1 VSGDSADVR
10 PTVIEVV
17 SDVVCPWCFIGKRRL
32 EKALALLSRQ
42 DVTILW
48 KPFQL
53 NPGAPKEGMDRQ
65 SYRIRKFGSLAY
77 SQQLEARV
85 AAAGAEE
92 GIEFR
97 FDLIKK
103 TPNTFEAHRLIWFAG
118 REQSPGPSAPNVQNP
133 KVQKPNVQNTVVEN
147 LFRAYFID
155 AEDVGDIEVRKRIG
169 VQSGLDMGRLEEL
182 FAAGLG
188 TEELIAEENKA
199 RGRGVSGVPTFFING
214 EPITSGAH
222 KPELLAAVLGRALG
236 PGLSRCSPE
245 AGTCR

>member
-1 VSGDSADVR
+1 M
-10 PTVIEVV
+10 IEVV

-42 DVTILW
+42 DEAISW

-65 SYRIRKFGSLAY
+65 AYRIRKFGSLAY
-77 SQQLEARV
+77 SRQLEARA

-97 FDLIKK
+97 FDRIAR

-118 REQSPGPSAPNVQNP
+118 HEPSAGPNT
-133 KVQKPNVQNTVVEN
+133 QNTVVEN
-147 LFRAYFID
+147 LFRAYFIN
-155 AEDVGDIEVRKRIG
+155 AEDVGDTEVLTRIG
-169 VQSGLDMGRLEEL
+169 AESGLDLGRLEEL

-188 TEELIAEENKA
+188 TQELTAEENQA
-199 RGRGVSGVPTFFING
+199 RERGVNGVPAFFING
-214 EPITSGAH
+214 EPIASGAH
-222 KPELLAAVLGRALG
+222 KPELLAAVLGPALG
-236 PGLSRCSPE
+236 PALSQCSPE
-245 AGTCR
+245 DGTCS